1 MDKLTDFAD
10 YFRKI
15 PGAFLVAIISVLA
28 LILFLPGEIS
38 KSLAVYDFREKYKVF
53 LGPVFLLTIS
63 FCFARV
69 FIFFMSGHTERKRL
83 KNRQKMLH
91 QLTPEEKGYL
101 VPYIRHQKN
110 TVSVGMDDGVMSG
123 LEAKHITYCASSMG
137 SVLEGFAYN
146 LQPWARDYLNDNPQL
161 LDGHVGEPMTP
172 QEKLHSQW

>member
-1 MDKLTDFAD
+1 MMDKLTGFAD

-15 PGAFLVAIISVLA
+15 SAAFLVAIVSVLA

-83 KNRQKMLH
+83 KNRQKMLY

-110 TVSVGMDDGVMSG
+110 TVYVGMDDGVISG

-172 QEKLHSQW
+172 QEKLHSQ

>member
-1 MDKLTDFAD
+1 MMDKLTGFAD

-15 PGAFLVAIISVLA
+15 SAAFLVAIVSVLA

-83 KNRQKMLH
+83 KNRQKMLY

-110 TVSVGMDDGVMSG
+110 TVYVGMD
-123 LEAKHITYCASSMG
+123 G
-137 SVLEGFAYN
+137 SNKRFGGRTHNVLCQQYG
-146 LQPWARDYLNDNPQL
+146 QC
-161 LDGHVGEPMTP
+161 T
-172 QEKLHSQW
+172 